1 MAKKP
6 ASFEYNG
13 TLVKVLDGDRIDAY
27 IDLGF
32 DLKIK
37 KRIRYMGIDT
47 WESRTRDLDE
57 KKKGLAAKTRNK
69 ELLEA
74 GTFKIISYG
83 TGKFGRV
90 LGEIFVSP
98 DVVGHEISE
107 NVDKTSDG
115 LVSINDILI
124 NEGHA
129 YEYDGGKKKKFVS
142 EIEKEK
148 AAKKKDLVDKPVGG
162 RMKSIMDVLEQ
173 VTEFIIGKEPQS
185 ESLLDKKK
193 KTIGFVADG
202 VKPKRKYTRRKKKNA
217 VKKQK

>member
-1 MAKKP
+1 MAKKLNVR
-6 ASFEYNG
+6 EYEAE
-13 TLVKVLDGDRIDAY
+13 LIKVLDGDTIDCY

-57 KKKGLAAKTRNK
+57 KKKGLAAKARNK

-74 GTFKIISYG
+74 GVFKIISYG

-98 DVVGHEISE
+98 DAVGHEISE

-129 YEYDGGKKKKFVS
+129 DEYDGGKKKKFIS
-142 EIEKEK
+142 EIKKEK
-148 AAKKKDLVDKPVGG
+148 AAKKEDLVDKPA
-162 RMKSIMDVLEQ
+162 E
-173 VTEFIIGKEPQS
+173 E
-185 ESLLDKKK
+185 
-193 KTIGFVADG
+193 
-202 VKPKRKYTRRKKKNA
+202 
-217 VKKQK
+217 

>member
-1 MAKKP
+1 MGKKLDVR
-6 ASFEYNG
+6 EYEAD
-13 TLVKVLDGDRIDAY
+13 LIKVLDGDTIDCY

-57 KKKGLAAKTRNK
+57 KKKGLAAKARNK

-74 GTFKIISYG
+74 GVFKIISYG

-98 DVVGHEISE
+98 DAVGHEISE
-107 NVDKTSDG
+107 NVDKSSDG

-142 EIEKEK
+142 EIETEK
-148 AAKKKDLVDKPVGG
+148 AAKKEDLVDKPA
-162 RMKSIMDVLEQ
+162 E
-173 VTEFIIGKEPQS
+173 EE
-185 ESLLDKKK
+185 
-193 KTIGFVADG
+193 
-202 VKPKRKYTRRKKKNA
+202 
-217 VKKQK
+217 